1 MVAVSV
7 PPPFSLELVVRSHG
21 WYQCPPFLW
30 LEDEGRLL
38 RGERLGDDDYL
49 IATHQIADDRVE
61 ITVAGADADTDADS
75 DAEMVRRMRRM
86 LRLDEDLTGFQA
98 AAAGKPRIAP
108 VVSRGWGRIL
118 RGSTLWED
126 VAKSLLGTNV
136 AWRQA
141 VRMIDQLA
149 RLAPLSSL
157 HPDLPLFP
165 TPDEVL
171 DAGEDTL
178 RERVRCGYR
187 APYLVAIARGVVDGT
202 FDLDDLDRTAPD
214 RPTDEVQARLLA
226 LPGIGPATSAY
237 LLNFLG
243 HYDRPT
249 IDSATVAYAAKFHFD
264 GEKRPVKEVA
274 ALFDH
279 YAPYRSLG
287 AWGEAWQAW
296 IGEREERDAL

>member
-1 MVAVSV
+1 MVAIPV
-7 PPPFSLELVVRSHG
+7 PTPFSLELVVRSHG

-30 LEDEGRLL
+30 REDDGELL

-49 IATHQIADDRVE
+49 IATRQTGDDRVE
-61 ITVAGADADTDADS
+61 ITVTGSDAGSAS
-75 DAEMVRRMRRM
+75 GAEMVHRMRRM
-86 LRLDEDLTGFQA
+86 LRLDEDLTAFQA
-98 AAAGKPRIAP
+98 VAAGKPRIAP

-118 RGSTLWED
+118 RGSSLWED

-141 VRMIDQLA
+141 VRMIDNLA
-149 RLAPLSSL
+149 RLAPRSSH

-165 TPDEVL
+165 TPEEVVQ
-171 DAGEDTL
+171 AGEDTL
-178 RERVRCGYR
+178 REQVRCGYR
-187 APYLVAIARGVVDGT
+187 APYLIGIASGILDGS
-202 FDLDDLDRTAPD
+202 FALDDLDRTAAD
-214 RPTDEVQARLLA
+214 LPTDEVQARLLA

-249 IDSATVAYAAKFHFD
+249 IDSATVAYAARFHFD
-264 GEKRPVKEVA
+264 GCKRPVKEVA
-274 ALFDH
+274 ALFEH

-296 IGEREERDAL
+296 IGEKEERDAL

>member
-1 MVAVSV
+1 MVAVGV
-7 PPPFSLELVVRSHG
+7 PAPFSLELVVRSHG
-21 WYQCPPFLW
+21 WYQCPPFRW
-30 LEDEGRLL
+30 IEEEGRLL
-38 RGERLGDDDYL
+38 RCERLGTDDYL
-49 IATHQIADDRVE
+49 IATRQTADDRLEVD
-61 ITVAGADADTDADS
+61 VRGPDAGGDAGR
-75 DAEMVRRMRRM
+75 EMVQRMQRM
-86 LRLDEDLTGFQA
+86 LRLDEDLSGFQA
-98 AAAGKPRIAP
+98 VATGKPRIAS
-108 VVSRGWGRIL
+108 VVARGWGRIL
-118 RGSTLWED
+118 RGSSLWED

-149 RLAPLSSL
+149 RLTSPSTLL
-157 HPDLPLFP
+157 PDLPLFP
-165 TPDEVL
+165 TPEEVAA
-171 DAGEDTL
+171 AGEDTL

-187 APYLVAIARGVVDGT
+187 APYLVDIARGVLDGS
-202 FDLDDLDRTAPD
+202 FALDELDRTAGD
-214 RPTDEVQARLLA
+214 LTTEEVQARLLA

-249 IDSATVAYAAKFHFD
+249 IDSATVAYAARFHFD
-264 GEKRPVKEVA
+264 GEKRSTKEVA

-296 IGEREERDAL
+296 VGEKEQHDGLLP

>member
-1 MVAVSV
+1 MRVAIAV
-7 PPPFSLELVVRSHG
+7 PTPFSLELVVRSHG
-21 WYQCPPFLW
+21 WYQCPPFRW
-30 LEDEGRLL
+30 IAEEGRLL

-49 IATHQIADDRVE
+49 IATRQTSDGRLEMHVTGQ
-61 ITVAGADADTDADS
+61 DADGAPGD
-75 DAEMVRRMRRM
+75 EMRRRMCRM
-86 LRLDEDLTGFQA
+86 LRLDEDLAAFQA
-98 AAAGKPRIAP
+98 LAAGKPRIAP
-108 VVSRGWGRIL
+108 AVARGWGRIL
-118 RGSTLWED
+118 RGGSLWED
-126 VAKSLLGTNV
+126 VAKALLGTNV